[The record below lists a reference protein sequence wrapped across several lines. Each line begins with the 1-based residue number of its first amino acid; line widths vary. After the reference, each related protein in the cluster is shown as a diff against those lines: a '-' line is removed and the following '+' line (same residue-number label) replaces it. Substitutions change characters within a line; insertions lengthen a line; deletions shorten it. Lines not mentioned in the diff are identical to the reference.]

1 MSIIHRLR
9 RALRAF
15 MFSGPDSVSVALADD
30 GPRGVSRSQDMRRF
44 RFEVV
49 GALNGRV
56 LEALT
61 GRLTCTSSQRTR
73 LWSRLSR
80 WPSRSWS
87 RGHDDHYYHYHG
99 S

>member
-30 GPRGVSRSQDMRRF
+30 GTRGVSRSQDMRRF

-56 LEALT
+56 LEASLFKANPHGPDWTTDLYIIPEHTPVVEAISVALT
-61 GRLTCTSSQRTR
+61 ILE
-73 LWSRLSR
+73 
-80 WPSRSWS
+80 SRS
-87 RGHDDHYYHYHG
+87 
-99 S
+99 